1 MKQPLLNSDSL
12 KMPNAKL
19 KWADWFWIK
28 NSDPQADG
36 TSEPVPSQQGQSTA
50 AAHLNPLQSGCN
62 AQQVILV
69 PLQKA
74 STHSLKNNYQTIEH
88 HFYVCSDCVP
98 KVRGYTR
105 GPRQPP
111 PYIPRPWAYLKR
123 RPRTRPQRPNPID
136 SPPTHFKLR
145 YGVFEGVS
153 ALHRFYL
160 YFWFIQFS
168 WNLDFFMRCA
178 LTMRRLIQCHQKI
191 QKHPPKNWRVEHRFL
206 L

>member
-1 MKQPLLNSDSL
+1 MKQPLVNSDYL
-12 KMPNAKL
+12 KMSNAKF
-19 KWADWFWIK
+19 KSVDWFWIK
-28 NSDPQADG
+28 KSNPQADG

-111 PYIPRPWAYLKR
+111 PVH
-123 RPRTRPQRPNPID
+123 
-136 SPPTHFKLR
+136 PPTMGLPQTATTHPAAEAQPYRFTPNSFQTEVRRFWKRFGTSSILF
-145 YGVFEGVS
+145 VF
-153 ALHRFYL
+153 
-160 YFWFIQFS
+160 FIHPI
-168 WNLDFFMRCA
+168 FMRFGFFYA
-178 LTMRRLIQCHQKI
+178 LCINHETANPMSS
-191 QKHPPKNWRVEHRFL
+191 KNTKTST
-206 L
+206 